1 MARWDRFAPLTGV
14 AAVVFWIVGTFLL
27 EKDDRPEGKDTA
39 AFVAWVEQNDTS
51 IIAGAVVFGLG
62 VVLFLWMLGSLRSAL
77 ITAEGG
83 TGRVATIAF
92 AGGVA
97 TAISMMF
104 SYLPHAQAAFDSADT
119 SDTSID
125 ALVHMG
131 DVFFG
136 GVELFA
142 IPLTLATA
150 LVILRYGALPRWF
163 AWFSLAL
170 ALILVIVPIGW
181 LGVIV
186 GLPLWTLLTSVL
198 LYARTPKQAGEPAG
212 APPRA

>member
-1 MARWDRFAPLTGV
+1 MRTWERYAPLTGV
-14 AAVVFWIVGTFLL
+14 AAVVLWIVGTFLL

-39 AFVAWVEQNDTS
+39 AFVRWVEQNETS
-51 IIAGAVVFGLG
+51 IIAGAIVFGLG
-62 VVLFLWMLGSLRSAL
+62 VLFFLWMLGSLRATL
-77 ITAEGG
+77 VAAEGG
-83 TGRVATIAF
+83 TGRLSSIAF

-131 DVFFG
+131 DAFFG

-142 IPLTLATA
+142 IPLTAATA
-150 LVILRYGALPRWF
+150 LAVLRFGALPRWF

-186 GLPLWTLLTSVL
+186 GLPLWTLLASVL
-198 LYARTPKQAGEPAG
+198 LYVRSPQEVAA
-212 APPRA
+212 